1 MWTTIYVASGYDW
14 AQTIIGRLSSE
25 GYLVKSKYFAKE
37 GDEELYEIM
46 APFSEAEE
54 IQSLL
59 LELEII

>member
-1 MWTTIYVASGYDW
+1 MWTTVYVASGYDW
-14 AQTIIGRLSSE
+14 AQTIKERLLSE

-46 APFSEAEE
+46 VPLSEAEE